1 MTRLGGTLARLWRN
15 VFLASMALF
24 LALPLIVVAAVSLN
38 DKRRMVFPPENPS
51 FKWYAYFVESPA
63 WMNALENSLLV
74 GFSAAAVAT
83 SIALPIAYAAWRKN
97 SAYVRLISLLAVVP
111 FMMPPVIMALGFI
124 LFWGTLG
131 HVGQIENTIFSHGV
145 LLTAL
150 PLITISVG
158 LSSIDRSLLDAAS
171 TMGARPDAV
180 FRTVILPMVLP
191 YVISGYCFAL
201 VLSLNEYIVAFMVA
215 GFAVETLPI
224 KILNSLRGGFT
235 PAMSVG
241 AVLFMAGGLLIFSSF
256 AVFGNL
262 PKLLGAE
269 RSGG

>member
-1 MTRLGGTLARLWRN
+1 MTLSPLFSRLLRDGFLTLL
-15 VFLASMALF
+15 ALF

-38 DKRRMVFPPENPS
+38 DKRRLIFPPEDPTL
-51 FKWYAYFVESPA
+51 KWYDYFFASPA
-63 WMNALENSLLV
+63 WMNALENSLIV
-74 GFSAAAVAT
+74 GLTSAAVAT
-83 SIALPIAYAAWRKN
+83 SIALPIAYVLWRRGG
-97 SAYVRLISLLAVVP
+97 AYARLISLLAVVP
-111 FMMPPVIMALGFI
+111 FMMPPVIMAIGFI
-124 LFWGTLG
+124 LFWGTVG
-131 HVGQIENTIFSHGV
+131 HVGQIENTILSHGV
-145 LLTAL
+145 LVCAL

-158 LSSIDRSLLDAAS
+158 LSSIDRALLDAAS
-171 TMGARPDAV
+171 TMGARPDTV

-191 YVISGYCFAL
+191 YVLSGYCFAL

-241 AVLFMAGGLLIFSSF
+241 AVLFMAGGLLIFS
-256 AVFGNL
+256 AVALFGDL

-269 RSGG
+269 RSRS